1 MWTYFRTT
9 TTTVH
14 YIIITCFAVDTPIT
28 GSDTGPGTNGT
39 FQRYLA
45 KKKKRYL
52 AIAWISENLI
62 PWTTEH
68 LDLLWLL
75 RTGSTNLDAMVL
87 GCKGPQH
94 SPSKSLRLG

>member
-14 YIIITCFAVDTPIT
+14 YIIITRFAVDTPIT

-45 KKKKRYL
+45 KKKKD
-52 AIAWISENLI
+52 I
-62 PWTTEH
+62 
-68 LDLLWLL
+68 
-75 RTGSTNLDAMVL
+75 
-87 GCKGPQH
+87 
-94 SPSKSLRLG
+94 